1 MAWVVY
7 EFVQGPLLAAPY
19 RVGKPLAV
27 PLAGTFGAP
36 RGSFRVLY
44 EVEEATRTVTV
55 LGVQHRAEVY
65 RRR

>member
-7 EFVQGPLLAAPY
+7 EFVRGPLVAAPY
-19 RVGKPLAV
+19 RVGKTLAAPLAD
-27 PLAGTFGAP
+27 TFSAR

-44 EVEEATRTVTV
+44 EVDDAARTVTV
-55 LGVQHRAEVY
+55 TAVQHRAEVY